1 MHAGVVHQH
10 VDRLVSRGDLRGRR
24 AHRGE
29 RREIELDEGDDGSG
43 RSRFADALRSALS
56 ALAIA
61 AEHHQRRPHSGE
73 RRGGSEAKPPRRS
86 GDHAHAAEQIDD
98 FARGLA
104 PFFAPWSIHLTC
116 MSPLTVVLAVVL
128 LIGTALHGIGA
139 LMHPVLAGDGATQLR
154 IIADMPHWRDLHLA
168 MLAGSGLIV
177 AGVWV
182 RLVDDRAFVRAPLVA
197 ALMLI
202 SLGVT
207 INALNIAYM
216 AGAGW
221 HVASRFV
228 AGDAGMV
235 ALFDATH
242 PIGLMA
248 ARFGNFIIAL
258 GAVALGWGEW
268 RDPEPRR
275 LDAAL
280 AWIAGIGG
288 IVGAVFFAESSRL
301 ALAAVGL
308 LSGWQVV
315 TAGRALILSAKR
327 TRRTMIH

>member
-1 MHAGVVHQH
+1 
-10 VDRLVSRGDLRGRR
+10 
-24 AHRGE
+24 
-29 RREIELDEGDDGSG
+29 
-43 RSRFADALRSALS
+43 
-56 ALAIA
+56 
-61 AEHHQRRPHSGE
+61 
-73 RRGGSEAKPPRRS
+73 
-86 GDHAHAAEQIDD
+86 
-98 FARGLA
+98 
-104 PFFAPWSIHLTC
+104 
-116 MSPLTVVLAVVL
+116 MSPLTVFLAVAL
-128 LIGTALHGIGA
+128 LAGTALHGVGA
-139 LMHPVLAGDGATQLR
+139 LLHPVLVGDGATQLR
-154 IIADMPHWRDLHLA
+154 TIADMAHWRTLHLV

-202 SLGVT
+202 SLGVA

-221 HVASRFV
+221 HMASRFV
-228 AGDAGMV
+228 AGDAGVV

-288 IVGAVFFAESSRL
+288 IVGAVFFAESSRV
-301 ALAAVGL
+301 ALAAVAL